1 MKDVIGIRLEPDERE
16 ALREAAA
23 ADDRSISALARK
35 IIVAW
40 LNARR
45 RGEMVAN
52 GK

>member
-45 RGEMVAN
+45 EREMQTN
-52 GK
+52 DC